1 MSDRPEILALIPAR
15 GGSKGIP
22 RKNLIPVGGK
32 PLIAYTIA
40 HAFNSTHIMRTV
52 VTTDDAEIAQVARG
66 YGADVPFL
74 RPAEFAADLSPDID
88 AFYHAL
94 AWLRDNENYIPELVV
109 HLRPTGPLRRV
120 DLIDAA
126 IEQMLAHPEADS
138 LRSVSPPSVTPYKM
152 WRLVDGYLQPV
163 IRAEGIK
170 ESHSMPRQLLPQVY
184 WQNGYVDVIR
194 ATTILDRG
202 EMAGKLV
209 LPFVVTEPIY
219 ELDYPD
225 DIPKLEAALQA
236 VQQGHSLTPAHEER
250 HAV

>member
-1 MSDRPEILALIPAR
+1 MSGRPEILALIPAR

-22 RKNLIPVGGK
+22 RKNLIPLGGK
-32 PLIAYTIA
+32 PLIAHTIA
-40 HAFNSTHIMRTV
+40 HAQTSQHITRTV
-52 VTTDDAEIAQVARG
+52 VTTDAAEIAQVARAF
-66 YGADVPFL
+66 GADVPFL
-74 RPAEFAADLSPDID
+74 RPAEFSADLSPDID

-138 LRSVSPPSVTPYKM
+138 LRSVSPPALTPYKM
-152 WRLVDGYLQPV
+152 WRLVDGYLQPIV
-163 IRAEGIK
+163 RAEKLK

-194 ATTILDRG
+194 ATTILERG
-202 EMAGKLV
+202 EMAGTLV
-209 LPFVVTEPIY
+209 LPFIVTEPIF

-225 DIPKLEAALQA
+225 DVPKLEVALQA
-236 VQQGHSLTPAHEER
+236 LQAGQSLAPAQEER